1 MSHIEEE
8 TQTEVTHIEEEK
20 VVYMVLYN
28 YQDKDYSVITIMSS
42 VNKAYEYI
50 CNQETCVNDKFNLI
64 EVNHVNELPN
74 RYTDANELNI
84 CYIKS
89 SKYCKFELCD
99 NSYISSYVIVPMK
112 IN

>member
-1 MSHIEEE
+1 MSHIEEG
-8 TQTEVTHIEEEK
+8 TQTEEDK
-20 VVYMVLYN
+20 LVYMVLYN

-50 CNQETCVNDKFNLI
+50 CNQETCVNDKFKLI
-64 EVNHVNELPN
+64 EVNNVDDLPS

-89 SKYCKFELCD
+89 SKYYRFELCD